1 MHYSQRYYH
10 KTRACAFA
18 ARAVY
23 TGFVSTLI
31 AGTCTLAL
39 QTPALAASTTAN
51 ATTPLTQNSTQST
64 TLDKPRV
71 SAVSKNVLYDNYL
84 STHRDY
90 PAAEFTTT
98 LQLSGLKNILSPNNT
113 TLAAEIAQIKKRE
126 KPFR

>member
-18 ARAVY
+18 ARAAY

-31 AGTCTLAL
+31 AGLCTFAL
-39 QTPALAASTTAN
+39 QTPALAASTMAN
-51 ATTPLTQNSTQST
+51 AITPPLTQNNNQFI
-64 TLDKPRV
+64 TLDKPIV

-98 LQLSGLKNILSPNNT
+98 LQLSGLNKI
-113 TLAAEIAQIKKRE
+113 
-126 KPFR
+126 